1 VLDCLV
7 VVAILLNSWKV
18 KELEEVEEKEEETME
33 QHWCGAFLTLVLVG
47 GFSFLN
53 DYLSRVKSS

>member
-1 VLDCLV
+1 V